1 MNFRAA
7 TVRAKGRRVAFA
19 ILLPLVLAACG
30 GGSLFGSAEPPPL
43 PGERISILSLQQ
55 VSQPDPRIA
64 DLEVRLP
71 RPTINSNW
79 PQAGGQPTH
88 VMQHLS
94 LSDDPQRI
102 WRVGIGSGSGNLVRL
117 LASPVVANGAVYTLD
132 AKGQVSAMTT
142 DRGQRIWQND
152 ITPDDEEKGA
162 LGGGVAL
169 ADGVLFVSTGYGD
182 VVAFDAATGAEL
194 WREGIGVPL
203 RAAPTISGG
212 RLFVVTYDNQLYALD
227 AGDGGVLW
235 NYVGI
240 AETAGLIGTASPAA
254 DGAMVVAPLSSG
266 ELVGLRAEDGRVVWT
281 DTLARSGRITALAE
295 LSNINGRPAIQDGIV
310 YAMSHAGRMVAVDVN
325 SGARVWTQ
333 NIGGVESPWVAGQFI
348 YLITTEAEVLALSRR
363 DGRIRWVTQLPRF
376 NKPSARSDRITWSGP
391 LLASDRLILVSSN
404 GSALAISPYTGE
416 VLGELKLPD
425 GAAVAPVLADETL
438 YVLTDD
444 GDLVAYR

>member
-1 MNFRAA
+1 
-7 TVRAKGRRVAFA
+7 
-19 ILLPLVLAACG
+19 
-30 GGSLFGSAEPPPL
+30 
-43 PGERISILSLQQ
+43 
-55 VSQPDPRIA
+55 
-64 DLEVRLP
+64 
-71 RPTINSNW
+71 
-79 PQAGGQPTH
+79 
-88 VMQHLS
+88 
-94 LSDDPQRI
+94 
-102 WRVGIGSGSGNLVRL
+102 
-117 LASPVVANGAVYTLD
+117 
-132 AKGQVSAMTT
+132 MTT

-333 NIGGVESPWVAGQFI
+333 NIGGVESPWIAGQFI
-348 YLITTEAEVLALSRR
+348 YLITTDAEVLALSRR

-376 NKPSARSDRITWSGP
+376 NKPSARSGRITWSGP

-416 VLGELKLPD
+416 VLGKLKLPD

>member
-1 MNFRAA
+1 MNHRTSAARA
-7 TVRAKGRRVAFA
+7 TGRRVAFA
-19 ILLPLVLAACG
+19 LLLPAVLSACG
-30 GGSLFGSAEPPPL
+30 GTLFGDSEGERL

-64 DLEVRLP
+64 DLQVRLP
-71 RPTINSNW
+71 RPRINATW

-102 WRVGIGSGSGNLVRL
+102 WSADIGSGSGKLVRL
-117 LASPVVANGAVYTLD
+117 LAPPVVGDSAVYTLD
-132 AKGQVSAMTT
+132 AKGRVSALTT
-142 DRGQRIWQND
+142 DHGQRIWQNE
-152 ITPDDEEKGA
+152 ITPDGEEEGA

-182 VVAFDAATGAEL
+182 VVAFNAATGVEL
-194 WREGIGVPL
+194 WRERIGNPL
-203 RAAPTISGG
+203 RGAPTISEG
-212 RLFVVTYDNQLYALD
+212 RLFVVTYDNQLFALD

-254 DGAMVVAPLSSG
+254 DGGVVVAPLSSG
-266 ELVGLRAEDGRVVWT
+266 ELVGLRADDGRVVWT
-281 DTLARSGRITALAE
+281 DTLARTGRVTALAE

-310 YAMSHAGRMVAVDVN
+310 YAWSHAGRMVAVDVN
-325 SGARVWTQ
+325 TGARVWTQ
-333 NIGGVESPWVAGQFI
+333 NIGGVESPWIAGQFI
-348 YLITTEAEVLALSRR
+348 YLITTDAEVLALSRR

-376 NKPSARSDRITWSGP
+376 RKPAERRDRITWSGP
-391 LLASDRLILVSSN
+391 LLASDRLILVSST
-404 GSALAISPYTGE
+404 GSAVAISPYTGE
-416 VLGELKLPD
+416 LLGELKLPD
-425 GAAVAPVLADETL
+425 GAMVAPVLADETL